1 MAWTEDFPHNRV
13 VPELEEG
20 GSRCAPF
27 VRLPPP
33 RPSVGLAVA
42 EDLPDEARRAVAEL
56 LAPGALEALPALAA
70 GPRSRVARL
79 EVGALRLVVKR
90 YSEPGLFLLRTF
102 LRSSRAVRESEALRT
117 LAAALPWNPIRP
129 LAWAEERACGF
140 APRSWIVTTE
150 LTDSVNLRRIESLAP
165 GVQAAV
171 RSVVLDVLPGRVAEL
186 HAAGLVAR
194 NLHAKNVLVQPATG
208 VVGLIDLPHA
218 GRVGAPSRGQRV
230 HDLACLVKGVRR
242 GLSPD
247 DVRTLVSRY
256 ALAAGLSDDLH
267 EDVDARADQ
276 LDNRTPLAGWIHAV
290 RKRLRRTWVGAKV
303 VGR

>member
-1 MAWTEDFPHNRV
+1 MDPTGAPPHDRGMPEGSLAAIERV
-13 VPELEEG
+13 A
-20 GSRCAPF
+20 APRAG
-27 VRLPPP
+27 VT
-33 RPSVGLAVA
+33 LAA
-42 EDLPDEARRAVAEL
+42 AADLPGDARRAIADL
-56 LAPGALEALPALAA
+56 LAPGALERLPALAA

-79 EVGALRLVVKR
+79 EVGGLRLVVKR

-102 LRSSRAVRESEALRT
+102 LRASRAAREAEALRA
-117 LAAALPWNPIRP
+117 LAGALPWNPVRP
-129 LAWAEERACGF
+129 VAWAEERTAGF
-140 APRSWIVTTE
+140 GPRSWIVTTE
-150 LTDSVNLRRIESLAP
+150 LTDSVNLRRIESLEP

-171 RSVVLDVLPGRVAEL
+171 RSIVLDVLPGRVAEL

-242 GLSPD
+242 GLAPD

-256 ALAAGLSDDLH
+256 ALAAGLPDDLH
-267 EDVDARADQ
+267 ADVEARADQ
-276 LDNRTPLAGWIHAV
+276 LDNLTPLAGWVHLI